1 MSTSV
6 RAAPKLRGS
15 YAKTPAQRERIV
27 DAAFAEFIEVGF
39 AEATINGIARR
50 AEMSRAGILHHFAT
64 KTDVLAATL
73 ARCDAVIDAHMEG
86 RRGVDVVRGIL
97 SLFAGDQALADVMRV
112 QGALSAEALR
122 PDHPAHAHFARR
134 FAAIA
139 EALDEAFA
147 VMAVEGR
154 ATTDVP
160 TAQIA
165 RESLALAE
173 GLFLQ
178 WLRGDTDV
186 DVAAAVRRHVQRFFS
201 VDA

>member
-1 MSTSV
+1 MAALIASG
-6 RAAPKLRGS
+6 RADTAFG
-15 YAKTPAQRERIV
+15 PAIEGVAVDIVFEQR
-27 DAAFAEFIEVGF
+27 D
-39 AEATINGIARR
+39 
-50 AEMSRAGILHHFAT
+50 
-64 KTDVLAATL
+64 
-73 ARCDAVIDAHMEG
+73 G
-86 RRGVDVVRGIL
+86 RRGTATMHKRPVTIPTVSLTRVFDVDGRKVGYLFFRNFVRP
-97 SLFAGDQALADVMRV
+97 SVA
-112 QGALSAEALR
+112 
-122 PDHPAHAHFARR
+122 
-134 FAAIA
+134 
-139 EALDEAFA
+139 ALDEAFA